1 MKSLSQM
8 CNDMLCEAIRNKD
21 FENAKAIISEYF
33 KKKGI
38 FHFPGLDDIKLD
50 GEECFA
56 NFVFSPQT
64 NLCAYLAW
72 KKNGSTDIDSIGFLE
87 NAQEMLFNYS
97 RNNVVKFNTK
107 VLVLNH
113 NLIDLNVTQAVKLT
127 ADVLSGNV
135 GMSKVAIEDWMK
147 KNNILEESVTESQEI
162 NEASALDLKKER
174 DKARRQLRK
183 AELAG
188 DEAEITR
195 LQGEYDRLNK
205 EFAAARAKLGGNSIK
220 ENSPVILR
228 PDREVEK
235 LQDEFEERA
244 KPEERFKDMEN
255 YINMVLK
262 GLNPSA
268 VICGA
273 PGVGKTYRIT
283 QKIKSK
289 GYRMMDNYFIIKGKC
304 TPMSVYQTLFEYSH
318 PGDLIVIDDAD
329 DIIKNE
335 LSINLL
341 KAACDS
347 ADERWVNYGTS
358 KPIPAAPEK
367 AEMNPDLPW
376 EIDDK
381 GRTCYPRNFLFNGSV
396 IIITNMAAGQLDTA
410 LRNRSL
416 LCDLSFTTKEC
427 LEIIESLMPKLG
439 VGKLSEGSKQ
449 EAYQYLCQLNE
460 QGADMEISIR
470 SFNVVANI
478 LEASEGDTASAQRMI
493 KEQMK
498 LQFARG
504 GKKY

>member
-1 MKSLSQM
+1 MKSLSTM
-8 CNDMLCEAIRNKD
+8 CSQMLCEAIRNKD
-21 FENAKAIISEYF
+21 FDKAKAAIESYF
-33 KKKGI
+33 GGLGVW
-38 FHFPGLDDIKLD
+38 HFPGLDEVKADSD
-50 GEECFA
+50 DFVA
-56 NFVFSPQT
+56 NFVFSPFTDQG
-64 NLCAYLAW
+64 AYMFW
-72 KKNGSTDIDSIGFLE
+72 KKSGSTDIDAIGFFD
-87 NAQEMLFNYS
+87 NAQETLSLYATGHVERFKGNIYIQ
-97 RNNVVKFNTK
+97 
-107 VLVLNH
+107 NH
-113 NLIDLNVTQAVKLT
+113 ESVDLNIVQAVKLVGDVVAGHT
-127 ADVLSGNV
+127 A
-135 GMSKVAIEDWMK
+135 MSKDSITRWLV
-147 KNNILEESVTESQEI
+147 NNKIIAENLTESREI
-162 NEASALDLKKER
+162 NEASALDLKKAR

-188 DEAEITR
+188 DEAEIAR
-195 LQGEYDRLNK
+195 LQSEYDRLNR
-205 EFAAARAKLGGNSIK
+205 EFSAAKANIGG
-220 ENSPVILR
+220 SPVRENVTIMLK
-228 PDREVEK
+228 PDQEVEK
-235 LQDEFEERA
+235 LQAEFEERA

-262 GLNPSA
+262 GLQPSA
-268 VICGA
+268 IICGA
-273 PGVGKTYRIT
+273 PGVGKTFRIT

-347 ADERWVNYGTS
+347 SDERWVNYGTS
-358 KPIPAAPEK
+358 KPIPAAPER

-376 EIDDK
+376 EVDDK
-381 GRTCYPRNFLFNGSV
+381 GRTCYPRNFLFQGSV

-416 LCDLSFTTKEC
+416 LCDLAFTTKEC
-427 LEIIESLMPKLG
+427 LEIIETLMPKLG
-439 VGKLSEGSKQ
+439 VGKLSDSSKK
-449 EAYQYLCQLNE
+449 EAYDYLYQLNE

-478 LEASEGDTASAQRMI
+478 LEASEGDTSSAQRMI

>member
-1 MKSLSQM
+1 MKSLSAM
-8 CNDMLCEAIRNKD
+8 CTGMLCEAIQNKD
-21 FENAKAIISEYF
+21 FDRAKEVIKSYF
-33 KKKGI
+33 GKKGVW
-38 FHFPGLDDIKLD
+38 HFPGLDEVKAD
-50 GEECFA
+50 GGDFVA
-56 NFVFSPQT
+56 NFVFSP
-64 NLCAYLAW
+64 
-72 KKNGSTDIDSIGFLE
+72 STDIGAYLFWKKSGSADIDAVGFF
-87 NAQEMLFNYS
+87 NDAQETLSLYS
-97 RNNVVKFNTK
+97 TGHVEKFRGNIYIQ
-107 VLVLNH
+107 NH
-113 NLIDLNVTQAVKLT
+113 ESVDLNITQAVKLV
-127 ADVLSGNV
+127 ADVVSGQTGLSKEGIIRWLV
-135 GMSKVAIEDWMK
+135 D
-147 KNNILEESVTESQEI
+147 NNIIAESVTEAEEV

-188 DEAEITR
+188 DEAEIQR
-195 LQGEYDRLNK
+195 LQSEYDRLNR
-205 EFAAARAKLGGNSIK
+205 EFGAAKANIGRTPVK
-220 ENSPVILR
+220 ENVTIMLK
-228 PDREVEK
+228 PDQEVEK
-235 LQDEFEERA
+235 LQAEFEERA

-262 GLNPSA
+262 GLQPSA
-268 VICGA
+268 IICGA

-289 GYRMMDNYFIIKGKC
+289 GYKMMDNYFIIKGKC

-347 ADERWVNYGTS
+347 SDERWVNYGTS
-358 KPIPAAPEK
+358 KPIPAAPER

-376 EIDDK
+376 EVDDK
-381 GRTCYPRNFLFNGSV
+381 GRTCYPRNFLFRGSV

-416 LCDLSFTTKEC
+416 LCDLAFTTKEC
-427 LEIIESLMPKLG
+427 LEIIHDLMPKLG
-439 VGKLSEGSKQ
+439 VGKLSDQSKQ
-449 EAYQYLCQLNE
+449 EAYEYLEELN
-460 QGADMEISIR
+460 QKGADMEISIR

-493 KEQMK
+493 KEQMR